1 MFFNFGFSEPLTVT
15 LEQYIGNALVHSQQL
30 SAPPEF
36 LQVQFMQLVQQVA
49 SQSQP
54 MKIRMVRY
62 EDVWNQF
69 DKEWKK
75 LELDVVFQNWK
86 DDDVDEKES

>member
-1 MFFNFGFSEPLTVT
+1 MFFNFGLSEPLTIA

-36 LQVQFMQLVQQVA
+36 LQAQFMQLVQQVA

-75 LELDVVFQNWK
+75 LVLDVVFQNWK
-86 DDDVDEKES
+86 DDEE

>member
-1 MFFNFGFSEPLTVT
+1 MFFNFGFSEPLNVT

-36 LQVQFMQLVQQVA
+36 LQAQFMQLVQQVT

-54 MKIRMVRY
+54 MKIRMVRW
-62 EDVWNQF
+62 EDVWSQI
-69 DKEWKK
+69 DQEWKR
-75 LELDVVFQNWK
+75 LELDVVFQNWE
-86 DDDVDEKES
+86 DDAE

>member
-15 LEQYIGNALVHSQQL
+15 LEQYIGNAQVHSQQI
-30 SAPPEF
+30 SAPPEILQAQF
-36 LQVQFMQLVQQVA
+36 LQLVQQVT
-49 SQSQP
+49 SQNQP
-54 MKIRMVRY
+54 MKIRMVRW
-62 EDVWNQF
+62 EDVWSQV

-86 DDDVDEKES
+86 GDEDG

>member
-15 LEQYIGNALVHSQQL
+15 IEQYIDNALVHSQQL
-30 SAPPEF
+30 SAPPEILQAQF
-36 LQVQFMQLVQQVA
+36 LQLVRQVA

-54 MKIRMVRY
+54 MKIRMIKW
-62 EDVWNQF
+62 EDVWNQI
-69 DKEWKK
+69 DQEWKK

-86 DDDVDEKES
+86 DDVDE

>member
-1 MFFNFGFSEPLTVT
+1 MFFNFGLSEPLTVT
-15 LEQYIGNALVHSQQL
+15 IEQYIGNALVQSQQL

-36 LQVQFMQLVQQVA
+36 LQVQFMQLVKQVA

-62 EDVWNQF
+62 EDVWSQF
-69 DKEWKK
+69 DKEWKR
-75 LELDVVFQNWK
+75 LDLDMTFQNWK
-86 DDDVDEKES
+86 DDVDE

>member
-15 LEQYIGNALVHSQQL
+15 IEQYIGNTLVHSQQL
-30 SAPPEF
+30 SAPSEI
-36 LQVQFMQLVQQVA
+36 LQAQFIQLVQQVA

-62 EDVWNQF
+62 EDVWSQI
-69 DKEWKK
+69 DQEWKK

-86 DDDVDEKES
+86 DDED

>member
-1 MFFNFGFSEPLTVT
+1 MFFNFGFSEPQTIT
-15 LEQYIGNALVHSQQL
+15 IEQYIGNALVQSQQL

-36 LQVQFMQLVQQVA
+36 LQAQFMQLVQQVV

-69 DKEWKK
+69 DQEWKK
-75 LELDVVFQNWK
+75 LELDMVFQNWK
-86 DDDVDEKES
+86 DDEK

>member
-1 MFFNFGFSEPLTVT
+1 MFFNFGFFEPLTII

-36 LQVQFMQLVQQVA
+36 LQAQFLQLVQQVA
-49 SQSQP
+49 SQSQL

-62 EDVWNQF
+62 EDIWSQIDN
-69 DKEWKK
+69 EWKK
-75 LELDVVFQNWK
+75 LELDIMFQNWK
-86 DDDVDEKES
+86 DDVDG

>member
-1 MFFNFGFSEPLTVT
+1 MFFNFGFSEPLTVI

-36 LQVQFMQLVQQVA
+36 LQAQFMQLVQQVV

-62 EDVWNQF
+62 EDVWSQI
-69 DKEWKK
+69 DQEWKR
-75 LELDVVFQNWK
+75 LELDVAFQNWK
-86 DDDVDEKES
+86 DDINE

>member
-36 LQVQFMQLVQQVA
+36 LQAQFMQLAEQIA

-62 EDVWNQF
+62 VDVGREDG
-69 DKEWKK
+69 KK
-75 LELDVVFQNWK
+75 IECYIEFQNW
-86 DDDVDEKES
+86 DDNNNNE